1 MREIVLDLL
10 KKRQVSPC
18 DQSPDSALN
27 RETRPK
33 SPADKKSSRPKRGV
47 FFSGFAS
54 REWLFRTK
62 VKVSLKGSYG
72 KRVENLANLLRERVS
87 SCSPQLACQAF
98 SPSSPRSARQ

>member
-18 DQSPDSALN
+18 DQSPDCALN

-47 FFSGFAS
+47 FFSGFSS
-54 REWLFRTK
+54 REWLFRTLAK
-62 VKVSLKGSYG
+62 VNLKDSVQKAIRVRLVFFAGGSLLVAFSWLV
-72 KRVENLANLLRERVS
+72 RRFLLR
-87 SCSPQLACQAF
+87 PLAQ
-98 SPSSPRSARQ
+98 